1 MYSQTPLIFLLA
13 LAVVATLAHASQ
25 GTVNVPL
32 DTSRISQMPKR
43 NYLQSRSDRGYY
55 HRTASNGAEKFFE
68 DVLYGQESSLSTPS
82 HFPPPQQHDAG
93 RPVGDQ
99 YEEPR
104 KTVMIVGGSHA
115 REWISTSTVAYIA
128 FQLITEFGNSLPIT
142 KLLEE
147 FDWIHPAY
155 SLDHPPDQAV
165 RNAQMI
171 VS

>member
-13 LAVVATLAHASQ
+13 LAVVGTLAHASQ

-43 NYLQSRSDRGYY
+43 NNLQSRSDRGYY

-68 DVLYGQESSLSTPS
+68 DVIYGQESSLSTPS

-99 YEEPR
+99 YEEPYMPQSVR
-104 KTVMIVGGSHA
+104 DFGHYISHGRPGEVGA
-115 REWISTSTVAYIA
+115 TAPPTSSSGPPPTR
-128 FQLITEFGNSLPIT
+128 P
-142 KLLEE
+142 
-147 FDWIHPAY
+147 
-155 SLDHPPDQAV
+155 PPDAPS
-165 RNAQMI
+165 R
-171 VS
+171 SSRGRY